1 MSKQIEKPGFLARQA
16 AVECL
21 NSVFIS
27 HLPISNQLDCF
38 RVLEGS
44 ERARAQRLALKT
56 LRELTR
62 VDYVL
67 GLYLNKMPA
76 IIPLNILRLAVIEL
90 CAEKS
95 APHAVVDTAVTLMK
109 KTKKFS
115 QFASLTNAV
124 LRKISSHNVESWSEY
139 EVTKLPKWL
148 RKRLVHIYDEQAVT
162 EIEKAHMSGA
172 QTDITLKPELD
183 INQWALDLNATVLPT
198 GSLRLIGGPKITSL
212 KGYDEGCWW
221 VQDAAAAL
229 AVKILSPKNGELILD
244 VCAAPGGKTLQ
255 LISFGAE
262 VVSIDKS
269 VERLRRLKENLTRTK
284 QSCEVINSDF
294 LTWKSS
300 QKFDAILIDAPC
312 SATGTIRRHPD
323 LSIIKNGT
331 GLDEL
336 YALQASFID
345 KAVSLL
351 KPNGRLVFA
360 TCSLLA
366 EEGELQFKSALQR
379 HNLSVL
385 RIDYTRLGVMK
396 EWISSK
402 TGGIRLRPDYWK
414 EFGGMDGFFIGLA
427 RKTDGL
433 VNVSKAE

>member
-1 MSKQIEKPGFLARQA
+1 
-16 AVECL
+16 
-21 NSVFIS
+21 
-27 HLPISNQLDCF
+27 
-38 RVLEGS
+38 
-44 ERARAQRLALKT
+44 
-56 LRELTR
+56 
-62 VDYVL
+62 
-67 GLYLNKMPA
+67 
-76 IIPLNILRLAVIEL
+76 
-90 CAEKS
+90 
-95 APHAVVDTAVTLMK
+95 VVDTAVTLMK
-109 KTKKFS
+109 QTKKFS
-115 QFASLTNAV
+115 QLASLTNAV
-124 LRKISSHNVESWSEY
+124 LRKISSHNVESWREY

-148 RKRLVHIYDEQAVT
+148 RKRLVHIYDEQVVT

-172 QTDITLKPELD
+172 QIDITLKSELD

-198 GSLRLIGGPKITSL
+198 GSLRLIGAPKVTSL

-255 LISFGAE
+255 LISSGAE

-269 VERLRRLKENLTRTK
+269 FERLRRLRENLTRTK
-284 QSCEVINSDF
+284 QSGEVINSDF

-300 QKFDAILIDAPC
+300 KKFDAILIDAPC

-336 YALQASFID
+336 YALQSSFID

-385 RIDYTRLGVMK
+385 KIDHTRLGVMK
-396 EWISSK
+396 GWISAK
-402 TGGIRLRPDYWK
+402 NGGIRLRPDYWK

-427 RKTDGL
+427 QKGDGL